1 MVYAVTLSRAA
12 AVEEVVEIETQP
24 SPDEV
29 EVVTKRKPKEEAE
42 SDKK

>member
-1 MVYAVTLSRAA
+1 MEEAA
-12 AVEEVVEIETQP
+12 EAETA

-42 SDKK
+42 SEKK